1 MAVVG
6 AGLHD
11 TSVVRLTV
19 GMPGGDV
26 TWIGI
31 EESSGRAVW
40 ATLITRGAVD
50 GEPTLKGWS
59 PPLPAEATTVT
70 PSLAASLTARVESSS
85 GWP

>member
-1 MAVVG
+1 MAAVG

-40 ATLITRGAVD
+40 ATLITRGGGGRRADLEGLVAAVAGRGHHD
-50 GEPTLKGWS
+50 D
-59 PPLPAEATTVT
+59 AELGGV
-70 PSLAASLTARVESSS
+70 R
-85 GWP
+85 